1 MTDTLQNYARRTRRY
16 DNIDGTGEMYMG
28 IMVLAFV
35 LLGYLQAIL
44 PENSMWRYRFASL
57 VFAYAVLLPV
67 LAFGYWGVRRTIKK
81 YITWPRTGYVA
92 YGHCGKSWWSN
103 IAALVIALVV
113 VVVCANVERLARH
126 FHAMSLGRAV
136 WMAFNVAAY
145 AFWILFK
152 SKEHPWKR
160 LIVVLMALGLFA
172 IAFIVPRGDF
182 DSRRPEMLFIALTW
196 LASGVAT
203 LYSYIRHTQPPAP
216 ESE

>member
-1 MTDTLQNYARRTRRY
+1 
-16 DNIDGTGEMYMG
+16 
-28 IMVLAFV
+28 
-35 LLGYLQAIL
+35 
-44 PENSMWRYRFASL
+44 
-57 VFAYAVLLPV
+57 
-67 LAFGYWGVRRTIKK
+67 
-81 YITWPRTGYVA
+81 
-92 YGHCGKSWWSN
+92 
-103 IAALVIALVV
+103 
-113 VVVCANVERLARH
+113 
-126 FHAMSLGRAV
+126 
-136 WMAFNVAAY
+136 MAFNVAAY